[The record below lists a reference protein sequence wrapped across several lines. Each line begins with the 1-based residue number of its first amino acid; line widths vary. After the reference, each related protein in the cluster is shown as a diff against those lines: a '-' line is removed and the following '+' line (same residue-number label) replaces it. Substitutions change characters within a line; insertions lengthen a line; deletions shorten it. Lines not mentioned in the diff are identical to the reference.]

1 MTSPGTPL
9 PMRRPVWSLTQPC
22 KRGVSATSFLRGN
35 RGTEELRYLPEI
47 PQQGRGPW
55 GSRRL
60 HSGTRLPSTP
70 PTPRHLP
77 LLSSRGQRRLP
88 PAVGAAEP
96 PFGMLHFGRTEKPR
110 RPPVPSGLEV
120 FRLRLSRRALPCP
133 SASPATA
140 VARTKHQRHENGPN
154 GPESEA
160 RSPRSLPQGTQRGA
174 RAASPRAAWLPDA
187 LVTYRPLSGRLPCV
201 EIKKETLNRAW
212 SREGPRR
219 KPPHPSTVL
228 VHQEQDDDPDRSNS

>member
-9 PMRRPVWSLTQPC
+9 PTRRPVWSLTQPC
-22 KRGVSATSFLRGN
+22 KRRVSATSFLRGN

-60 HSGTRLPSTP
+60 HSGTRLPFTP
-70 PTPRHLP
+70 PQPPRHLP

-110 RPPVPSGLEV
+110 RPPVPSGLEA

-160 RSPRSLPQGTQRGA
+160 RTPRSLPQGTRRGA
-174 RAASPRAAWLPDA
+174 RAAWHLPPPQRPASLRGDEEGNPQPSLESGRPAEEAAPSQHRPRAPG
-187 LVTYRPLSGRLPCV
+187 TGR
-201 EIKKETLNRAW
+201 
-212 SREGPRR
+212 
-219 KPPHPSTVL
+219 
-228 VHQEQDDDPDRSNS
+228 